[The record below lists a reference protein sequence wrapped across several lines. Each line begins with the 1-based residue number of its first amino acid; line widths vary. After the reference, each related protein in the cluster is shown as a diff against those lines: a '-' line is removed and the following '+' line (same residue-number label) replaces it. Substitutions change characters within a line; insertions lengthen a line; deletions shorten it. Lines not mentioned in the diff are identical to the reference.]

1 MKPLFNPQMIKKLIG
16 ILVILLLVKLLWF
29 SIEVAFTPV
38 QGVNHTEERR
48 VKPLYY
54 RIKLTPNDAPVPP
67 KRTKVVKQ
75 AGSIKEIK
83 LLALYHAPDKTVVTV
98 KYKGK
103 SKVLAKGET
112 VNGFVLEGAGS
123 NFALFGK
130 NGKVYKVTLLKPE
143 SSKGSATIQTVSPN
157 SRSNQKSTSAVEGEV
172 IDMGDHKI
180 VDRSLVDHYIKNLDA
195 TYKNIGIKEV
205 KKGDKL
211 EGFRITFVKRGSP
224 FEKLGVK
231 RGDILK
237 SVNGQELT
245 SYSAAFE
252 AYKHIDDTPNV
263 TLTIQRGNKEM
274 ELEYEIN

>member
-1 MKPLFNPQMIKKLIG
+1 MKPLFSSQMIKKIIG
-16 ILVILLLVKLLWF
+16 ILIILLLVKLLWF
-29 SIEVAFTPV
+29 SVEVAFTPV
-38 QGVNHTEERR
+38 QGVNHTEERIS
-48 VKPLYY
+48 KPLYY
-54 RIKLTPNDAPVPP
+54 RIKLTPNDAPIPP

-75 AGSIKEIK
+75 AGNIKEIK
-83 LLALYHAPDKTVVTV
+83 LLGLYHAPEKTVVTV

-103 SKVLAKGET
+103 SKVLVKGEA
-112 VNGFVLEGAGS
+112 VNGFVLEDAGS
-123 NFALFGK
+123 NFALFRK
-130 NGKVYKVTLLKPE
+130 NGKVYKVTLLK
-143 SSKGSATIQTVSPN
+143 SKGSKKSATIQTVSPN
-157 SRSNQKSTSAVEGEV
+157 NRSNQKSTSAVEGEV

-195 TYKNIGIKEV
+195 TYKNIGIKEIR
-205 KKGDKL
+205 KEGKI

-224 FEKLGVK
+224 FAKLGVK

-245 SYSAAFE
+245 SYNAAFE
-252 AYKHIDDTPNV
+252 VYKHINDTPNI